1 MRHLVERLLALAR
14 LDAGSDKLSPRPVN
28 VGELVREC
36 VALVK
41 PLAGERGLEVRV
53 DCPKP
58 VVWNTDP
65 DKLREVL
72 VNLLHNAVQYNR
84 PDGSIDVSAQAGD
97 GWLDV
102 QVHDTGIGIT
112 KEAFDH
118 IFERFYRADPS
129 RHATELHAGL
139 GLSIVKG
146 YVGLLG
152 GTITVE
158 SRPGQGSTFRV
169 RLPSAAAAA

>member
-1 MRHLVERLLALAR
+1 MRVH
-14 LDAGSDKLSPRPVN
+14 
-28 VGELVREC
+28 
-36 VALVK
+36 
-41 PLAGERGLEVRV
+41 
-53 DCPKP
+53 CPKP
-58 VVWNTDP
+58 VIWTTDP

-84 PDGSIDVSAQAGD
+84 QDGSIDVSAQSAD

-102 QVHDTGIGIT
+102 QVHDTGPGIP
-112 KEAFDH
+112 KDSFGH

-129 RHATELHAGL
+129 RHASELHAGL

-152 GTITVE
+152 GTITVD
-158 SRPGQGSTFRV
+158 SQVGQGSTFRV
-169 RLPSAAAAA
+169 RLPNATAAAA

>member
-1 MRHLVERLLALAR
+1 V
-14 LDAGSDKLSPRPVN
+14 D
-28 VGELVREC
+28 VGELVGEC
-36 VALVK
+36 AALVR
-41 PLAGERGLEVRV
+41 PLVGERGLELRV
-53 DCPKP
+53 HCPKP
-58 VVWNTDP
+58 VVWTTDP

-84 PDGSIDVSAQAGD
+84 PDGAIDVSAQADG

-102 QVHDTGIGIT
+102 QVHDTGVGIAP
-112 KEAFDH
+112 EAFDH
-118 IFERFYRADPS
+118 IFERFYRADAS
-129 RHATELHAGL
+129 RHSEDLHAGL

-158 SRPGQGSTFRV
+158 SHLGQGSTFRV
-169 RLPSAAAAA
+169 RLPSAATAA